1 MINIKINLN
10 NRDGAKLY
18 LVSTDITT
26 EDGRNFY
33 KFEVDEEHEY
43 ILKYMRCG
51 YNENGSI
58 AFVDPS
64 GGPFIEVGSNITH
77 DLIVDSI
84 IDVDNEL
91 LFSIYC
97 NTI

>member
-1 MINIKINLN
+1 MENTKINLS

-18 LVSTDITT
+18 LISTDIKTD
-26 EDGRNFY
+26 DGRQFY
-33 KFEVDEEHEY
+33 KFDVDEDHEY
-43 ILKYMRCG
+43 VLKYMRCG

-58 AFVDPS
+58 DFVDPS
-64 GGPFIEVGSNITH
+64 GGPFIKVGSNITD

-97 NTI
+97 NTL